1 MRRICS
7 INKIK
12 LIPLVVKVAIKNA
25 MENATTAGSSQSNEK
40 TTNNKQQYQLS
51 NKYAITKSTRLNKTQ
66 KRLKDYCEKQYK
78 KLTFEKTNQ
87 VTKWGTVVMIPI
99 IMKINNRIAIKSTK
113 VYNWWRLMAKVNKKN
128 YQWQQWRKSTK
139 KAKNNEYYRKCC

>member
-1 MRRICS
+1 M
-7 INKIK
+7 
-12 LIPLVVKVAIKNA
+12 VKVAIKNA

-87 VTKWGTVVMIPI
+87 VTK
-99 IMKINNRIAIKSTK
+99 
-113 VYNWWRLMAKVNKKN
+113 
-128 YQWQQWRKSTK
+128 
-139 KAKNNEYYRKCC
+139 